1 MALLDQYGQPIRGG
15 KRFLDASSNTGNHPP
30 QPVRSEGI
38 KKSVDWWDLTT
49 AVSASRSL
57 YANNGIFRGAIAQ
70 KAMFSV
76 GQAWLPIFLGEDKK
90 WGDKAAR
97 WLVEQWYPICD
108 VREGAFDFQTCQ
120 FLDSVSVSRDGDFGI
135 HFVREKDG
143 FPRTQRIPQHR
154 IKSYAHEPFVST
166 DGPYKG
172 LPIHQGVI
180 YNDRGAPVAYRVYED
195 AINPWDARQ
204 FEYKDVPVS
213 RFEHVY
219 EPEWYDQGRGLP
231 AFTHGLSAFRSMAQ
245 SQEWEELSMLIAS
258 AISLVEDNETGQ
270 LDPDDPALLIR
281 DEAEGKG
288 GGLQS
293 LTLEGGLI
301 RYFKARSGAGLKQFV
316 NHKPGQEWE
325 SFNDRLIRV
334 ILLGDNWPYS
344 MVWKPEGGGTDT
356 RASILQAR
364 NSVADRQ
371 SLLKRPAHRQI
382 CFAIACAMEIGVL
395 PRNNEFWRWGFSLPA
410 RIGID
415 DGREQKE
422 RRENLRAG
430 LSTLRDDA
438 AAMGNDWRDI
448 RQQRETE
455 VDDLLTRAVRLA
467 KKHKV
472 PLNVPL
478 FMLEQPNQNQQI
490 EMTEEEPAVDTAL
503 FVDGQAK
510 DH

>member
-1 MALLDQYGQPIRGG
+1 MAILNQYGQPIRGG

-90 WGDKAAR
+90 WGDKAAK
-97 WLVEQWYPICD
+97 WLVEQWYPHCD
-108 VREGAFDFQTCQ
+108 VRGGAFDFQTSL
-120 FLDSVSVSRDGDFGI
+120 FLDSVSISRDGDIGI
-135 HFVREKDG
+135 HQVREKDG
-143 FPRTQRIPQHR
+143 FPRVQRVPQHR
-154 IKSYAHEPFVST
+154 IKSYSHEPYVT
-166 DGPYKG
+166 ADGPYKG

-180 YNDRGAPVAYRVYED
+180 YNERGAPVAYRVYED
-195 AINPWDARQ
+195 TVNAWDPKQ
-204 FEYKDVPVS
+204 FEFKDVPAD
-213 RFEHVY
+213 RFDY
-219 EPEWYDQGRGLP
+219 IFEPEYYDQGRGLP

-270 LDPDDPALLIR
+270 LDPTLLSVEDR
-281 DEAEGKG
+281 QEKG
-288 GGLQS
+288 TGLDS
-293 LTLEGGLI
+293 LFLEGGLI

-334 ILLGDNWPYS
+334 ILAGENWPYS
-344 MVWKPEGGGTDT
+344 MVWKPEGGGADT
-356 RASILQAR
+356 RATILQAR
-364 NSVADRQ
+364 NSVSDRQ

-382 CFAIACAMEIGVL
+382 CFAIACAMEIGAL
-395 PRNNEFWRWGFSLPA
+395 ERNNEFWRWGFSLPA

-455 VDDLLTRAVRLA
+455 VDDLLTRAVRLS

-490 EMTEEEPAVDTAL
+490 EMTEEDTEVDTKAL
-503 FVDGQAK
+503 NNGPSQN
-510 DH
+510 H